1 MPPPGPVPSLAMTRR
16 HRGGAAGDSVEGTR
30 AVRTDQ
36 PTTADGLA
44 ERDELSPRTGDRD
57 ELRDRLR
64 RLPPGH
70 PSFPAEADGRR
81 AEDEGTPAEPEAT
94 RAEVEG
100 TRAEAE
106 RTRGPLEHLPDRG
119 PAARDATDSRPLTDA
134 EHAEHVTK
142 VRDLLAK
149 ARADGLFTKL
159 QYTIDPDHEQ
169 WSEDRTI
176 LHDGIIADL
185 YEAAAD
191 APYDRRAILAG
202 GLPGAGKSTVLEK
215 HAGIERSQYLTIN
228 PDEIKE
234 EMAKRG
240 MIPEVAGLAP
250 MEAADLVHEESSHIA
265 QRLSRRATRE
275 GKNVI
280 WDVTMSSLESTEK
293 RINELRAA
301 GYSPV
306 NGIFVDI
313 PLDVA
318 IRRSDARHREGH
330 DSYLSGRGLGGR
342 FVPEEVPGSQADP
355 DWGSRNRRTFEQV
368 KPKLDAWLLCDNS
381 VDGRGPVVVDS
392 GGREEGRP

>member
-1 MPPPGPVPSLAMTRR
+1 V
-16 HRGGAAGDSVEGTR
+16 
-30 AVRTDQ
+30 VRTDQ
-36 PTTADGLA
+36 PLAADGLA
-44 ERDELSPRTGDRD
+44 EQALSARTGDRD
-57 ELRDRLR
+57 ELRERLR

-70 PSFPAEADGRR
+70 PSATGEA
-81 AEDEGTPAEPEAT
+81 EAT
-94 RAEVEG
+94 RKS
-100 TRAEAE
+100 
-106 RTRGPLEHLPDRG
+106 PDRSSS
-119 PAARDATDSRPLTDA
+119 PADGDGSRTSPEARPGRDPDTKEPPDFRPLSDA
-134 EHAEHVTK
+134 EHADHVAK
-142 VRDLLAK
+142 VRDSLAK

-159 QYTIDPDHEQ
+159 QHTIDPDHEQ

-176 LHDGIIADL
+176 LHDAIISDL
-185 YEAAAD
+185 YGAAAD

-202 GLPGAGKSTVLEK
+202 GLPGAGKTTVLEE
-215 HAGIERSQYLTIN
+215 HAGIDRSQYLTIN

-240 MIPEVAGLAP
+240 MIPKVAGLTP

-265 QRLSRRATRE
+265 QRLSRRAMRE

-280 WDVTMSSLESTEK
+280 WDITMSSLESTEK
-293 RINELRAA
+293 RINELQEA

-318 IRRSDARHREGH
+318 IRRSDARHREGY
-330 DSYLSGRGLGGR
+330 DSYLSGRGFGGR

-392 GGREEGRP
+392 GGREEGGR